1 MPYPEYLLT
10 PMREELTRLGV
21 QELKT
26 AAAVDEAMDAAQE
39 GTSLFIVNSVCGCAA
54 ANARPA
60 VSLATQAEVQ
70 PDRIFTVFAGQDL
83 DATTQFRS
91 YLPGVPPS
99 SPSMFLFKN
108 GEPVYLI
115 ERRFIEGR
123 SAQSI
128 GMDLVNAYRKYVGTE
143 EMPDVPEIP
152 DVPMPQFA
160 MGGRPGSFRSI
171 M

>member
-26 AAAVDEAMDAAQE
+26 AEAVDDAMDAAQE

-60 VSLATQAEVQ
+60 VALATQAEVQ

>member
-26 AAAVDEAMDAAQE
+26 AEAVDDAMDAAQE

-60 VSLATQAEVQ
+60 VALATQAEVQ
-70 PDRIFTVFAGQDL
+70 PGRIFTVFAGQDL